1 MPFQPR
7 ELFPDRSARD
17 LFGAEIRRHREKA
30 DMSLRRLSEVLNYS
44 KSHLARIEAAES
56 LPYDDL
62 PAKLDACFGTDG
74 MFARLYALAK
84 NEPFP
89 GKYRRVV
96 EIESRA
102 VVIEQYISGSASG
115 LLQTPKYAE
124 SLMSGVHP
132 HAPYAEIE
140 AMVKARIDRQ
150 ALLDRPKPPRCWFI
164 LDEAVLRRP
173 VGGPE
178 AMRDQLAS
186 LIRRGTESHVTIQVL
201 PFAVGEHPEM
211 LGGALTLYT
220 VLEGPQVAYEE
231 GSRSG
236 SIIEDR
242 EGVAVRRENYDLLRA
257 MALSPRDSEAM
268 IRAVMKDWTHADQ
281 PGPEHCRVAQEQ
293 LQQR

>member
-1 MPFQPR
+1 MTFQPR

-44 KSHLARIEAAES
+44 KSHLARIEAAEC

-89 GKYRRVV
+89 RKYRRMI
-96 EIESRA
+96 ELESRA
-102 VVIEQYISGSASG
+102 AIIEQYVGATFPG
-115 LLQTPKYAE
+115 LLQTAE
-124 SLMSGVHP
+124 LAEHSLRSGFP
-132 HAPYAEIE
+132 HAPDAEIQ

-150 ALLDRPKPPRCWFI
+150 VLLARAKPPRCWFV

-173 VGGPE
+173 VGGP
-178 AMRDQLAS
+178 AVMRDQLSS
-186 LIRRGTESHVTIQVL
+186 LLERGTQSHVTIQVL
-201 PFAVGEHPEM
+201 PFTA
-211 LGGALTLYT
+211 GGHAEAGGSLTLFT
-220 VLEGPQVAYEE
+220 TPGEPPVAYDE
-231 GSRSG
+231 SSQSG
-236 SIIEDR
+236 LIVEDQ
-242 EGVAVRRENYDLLRA
+242 GDVAQRRENYDLLRA

-268 IRAVMKDWTHADQ
+268 IRAVMEDWTPCQ
-281 PGPEHCRVAQEQ
+281 PPRT
-293 LQQR
+293 

>member
-74 MFARLYALAK
+74 LFARLYALAK

-89 GKYRRVV
+89 GKYRRM
-96 EIESRA
+96 IELESQA
-102 VVIEQYISGSASG
+102 IIIEQYVGATVPG
-115 LLQTPKYAE
+115 LLQTPDTAE
-124 SLMSGVHP
+124 CWLRCGRP
-132 HAPYAEIE
+132 HAPDAEIE
-140 AMVKARIDRQ
+140 TMVKARIDRQ

-164 LDEAVLRRP
+164 IEEAVLRRP
-173 VGGPE
+173 VGGLQV
-178 AMRDQLAS
+178 MRHQMAS
-186 LIRRGTESHVTIQVL
+186 LIERGTQPHVTLQVL
-201 PFAVGEHPEM
+201 PFTAGEHAET
-211 LGGALTLYT
+211 GGSLTLFT
-220 VLEGPQVAYEE
+220 VPHGSLVAYDE
-231 GSRSG
+231 SSQSG
-236 SIIEDR
+236 TIIEDQ
-242 EGVAVRRENYDLLRA
+242 ETVARRRENYDLLRA

-268 IRAVMKDWTHADQ
+268 IRAVMEDLAPCQ
-281 PGPEHCRVAQEQ
+281 PPQT
-293 LQQR
+293 